1 MTRITIHADCGG
13 APKTQLL
20 RDLNIAFAKA
30 DVEGILEFFRD
41 DIRWRIMGE
50 ADLRGKEAVRAAM
63 EAMQAM
69 VASELIIHSFIIQ
82 GRAAAV
88 NGLIRTEGGGSV
100 AFCDICQ
107 FESADGN
114 KIQSVLRGRNQIGG
128 LDHAKDRHQFV
139 V

>member
-13 APKTQLL
+13 APKKQLL

-30 DVEGILEFFRD
+30 DVEGILEFFSD

-50 ADLRGKEAVRAAM
+50 ADLRGKEAVRAAL
-63 EAMQAM
+63 EAMQEM
-69 VASELIIHSFIIQ
+69 VASELIIHSIIIQ

-114 KIQSVLRGRNQIGG
+114 KIQSMMSYAVEIKSEG
-128 LDHAKDRHQFV
+128 
-139 V
+139 

>member
-13 APKTQLL
+13 APKKQLL

-50 ADLRGKEAVRAAM
+50 ADLRGKEAVRAAL
-63 EAMQAM
+63 EAMQEM
-69 VASELIIHSFIIQ
+69 VASELIIHSIIIQ

-114 KIQSVLRGRNQIGG
+114 KIQSMMSYAVEIKSEG
-128 LDHAKDRHQFV
+128 
-139 V
+139 